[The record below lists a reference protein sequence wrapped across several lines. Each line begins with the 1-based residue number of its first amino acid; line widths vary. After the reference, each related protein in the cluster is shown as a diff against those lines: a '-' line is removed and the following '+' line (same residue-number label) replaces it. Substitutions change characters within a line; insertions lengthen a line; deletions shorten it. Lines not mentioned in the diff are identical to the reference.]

1 MRRAF
6 LSACLL
12 LALAACAG
20 NNRFVLLPDEDGR
33 VGEITVSNQAGSQTL
48 GTAGTGTR
56 VGSAGTAPSAPEAAA
71 SDEVAATW
79 GDALAASPMQP
90 RSFLFYFLFASDEL
104 TEESRAQLPT
114 ILDSI
119 RQFPAPEVAVVGHT
133 DRVGSE
139 SVNARLALE
148 RAEAIRGVLVDAG
161 IEAALL
167 EVSSHGEAN
176 PLVLTDD
183 EVPEPR
189 NRRVEVTVR

>member
-1 MRRAF
+1 MTRAL

-48 GTAGTGTR
+48 GAAGTATR
-56 VGSAGTAPSAPEAAA
+56 VGGAGTAPSAPEAAEP
-71 SDEVAATW
+71 DEVAATW

-114 ILDSI
+114 ILASI

-133 DRVGSE
+133 DRVGPE
-139 SVNARLALE
+139 AVNARLALE
-148 RAEAIRGVLVDAG
+148 RAEAIRSELIAAG
-161 IEAALL
+161 IEPALL
-167 EVSSHGEAN
+167 EVTSHGEAN

>member
-1 MRRAF
+1 MRRAL

-33 VGEITVSNQAGSQTL
+33 VGEITVTNQAGSQTL
-48 GTAGTGTR
+48 GSAGSATR
-56 VGSAGTAPSAPEAAA
+56 VGSAGTAPAAPEAVPG
-71 SDEVAATW
+71 DEISATW
-79 GDALAASPMQP
+79 GDALAASPMPP

-104 TEESRAQLPT
+104 TEESRAQLPA
-114 ILDSI
+114 ILASI

-133 DRVGSE
+133 DRVGPE
-139 SVNARLALE
+139 AVNARLALE
-148 RAEAIRGVLVDAG
+148 RAEAIRAVLIDAG
-161 IEAALL
+161 IEPALL
-167 EVSSHGEAN
+167 EVSSHGEVN

-189 NRRVEVTVR
+189 NRRVEVSVR